1 MTTYRSD
8 IKPVWCPG
16 CGDYG
21 VLAALERALA
31 VLGRPPEEL
40 AVVSGIGCSS
50 RLPAYTSAYG
60 IHGIHGRALPIATGL
75 KLARPE
81 LEVVVVGG
89 DGDAYSIG
97 GNHFLH
103 ACRRNIDFAY
113 IVMDNRVYG
122 MTKGQPSPTT
132 EPEWDSALVPGGTG
146 LRPFNPLAIAVAAGA
161 GWVGRAF
168 AGDPNAL
175 AKLIHDAITWP
186 GFALL
191 EVLSP
196 CVTFR
201 PEERDW
207 KTQVHPAV
215 VAASDAP
222 SAAAALLADD
232 GFGVGVFYRAAMS
245 PPPTPAVTRC
255 TLADIEQELAL

>member
-1 MTTYRSD
+1 VRVSRAYGLLD
-8 IKPVWCPG
+8 GDNPG
-16 CGDYG
+16 CALYDHDGDG
-21 VLAALERALA
+21 RLDLA
-31 VLGRPPEEL
+31 VFGGYQDLRGTGVAFLRGDGVGGFAERSVRPT
-40 AVVSGIGCSS
+40 
-50 RLPAYTSAYG
+50 AYDRRYG
-60 IHGIHGRALPIATGL
+60 
-75 KLARPE
+75 ARFDAN
-81 LEVVVVGG
+81 LDGGDEVVVVGG

-103 ACRRNIDFAY
+103 ACRRNVDLAY

-132 EPEWDSALVPGGTG
+132 EPEWDSALVPGGSG

-168 AGDPNAL
+168 SGDPNAL
-175 AKLIHDAITWP
+175 AKLIHEAITWP

-201 PEERDW
+201 PEEREW
-207 KTQVHPAV
+207 KAQVHPTGAP
-215 VAASDAP
+215 APDAP
-222 SAAAALLADD
+222 TAAATLLADD
-232 GFGVGVFYRAAMS
+232 GFGVGVFYRSAMA
-245 PPPTPAVTRC
+245 PPRTPDVMRC
-255 TLADIEQELAL
+255 TLADIEMEVAL